1 MKNRAEER
9 EEEVVLTMV
18 REDFNARTGT
28 QGGGIGKVL
37 DWQVGEEEGRRSKN
51 KKIDKERKRLV
62 GFLKE
67 KG

>member
-9 EEEVVLTMV
+9 EKEVLTMV

-28 QGGGIGKVL
+28 QGDGIGKVL
-37 DWQVGEEEGRRSKN
+37 DWRVGEEEGRRSKDR
-51 KKIDKERKRLV
+51 KIDKERKRLV